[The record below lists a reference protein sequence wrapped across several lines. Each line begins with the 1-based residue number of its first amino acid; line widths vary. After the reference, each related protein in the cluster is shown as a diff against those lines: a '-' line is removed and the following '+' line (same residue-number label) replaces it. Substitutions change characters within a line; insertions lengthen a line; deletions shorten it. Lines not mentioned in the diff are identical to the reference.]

1 MIMGLNNVSFNL
13 GQGGLG
19 RPLPGEDFISGL
31 IFYCANGSLPAGFT
45 ATNRIRQ
52 FFSITD
58 AELAGIKDTHTDETP
73 ATAAYLVTAIGV
85 NGDTINISV
94 NEPFGKV
101 VALGSYTK
109 AASETTVNAVA
120 AAITAAINAGTQVH
134 GYTAAAPAAT
144 VTITARPGL
153 GIALNTGNNLVVT
166 IQGTIAGT
174 ITQFTGGVGSK
185 LDVWHYHISEYFR
198 IQPQGSLYVGFFA
211 IPGGAYTFSEIT
223 SMQNFAN
230 GKIRQVGIYKD
241 SAAFAAGDLTAI
253 HNVCASLVAA
263 HKEIIA
269 LYGADISAVTDIS
282 TLSDL
287 SQLTANY
294 ASAVIAQDGA
304 ALGATLF
311 YAYGKSITN
320 LGETL
325 GAVSLASVD
334 ESIAWV
340 QKFNMSDGTETD
352 VLAFANGKLF
362 SDPSVVD
369 SLLSTLQNYRYIFLR
384 KFVGVAGSYFN
395 EESAAVA
402 ASSDYAY
409 ISDNRTIQ
417 KATRG
422 IYTSLVPALNS
433 TFTLNS
439 DGTIADTSAAYFTN
453 LAEQNLIQMI
463 RDGEISAQKVF
474 INPMQNVLSTNT
486 IIITAQVVKNGVA
499 RNIVVNIGYQQSI
512 S

>member
-1 MIMGLNNVSFNL
+1 MGLNNVKFNL

-19 RPLPGEDFISGL
+19 RPLPGEDYISGL
-31 IFYCANGSLPAGFT
+31 ILYCIDGSLPSGFT
-45 ATNRIRQ
+45 TTNRIKQ

-58 AELAGIKDTHTDETP
+58 AEAAGILDTNADETP
-73 ATAAYLVTAIGV
+73 ATGSYLVTAIGV
-85 NGDTINISV
+85 NGDTAALSV
-94 NEPFGKV
+94 TETFGKV
-101 VALGSYTK
+101 VALGTYTK
-109 AASETTVNAVA
+109 SASETTVNAIA
-120 AAITAAINAGTQVH
+120 AAIAAVINAGTAVH
-134 GYTAAAPAAT
+134 GYTAIAATAT
-144 VTITARPGL
+144 VTITARKGL
-153 GIALNTGNNLVVT
+153 GIFLNTGTPLAVT

-174 ITQFTGGVGSK
+174 LTAFSGGVASK
-185 LDVWHYHISEYFR
+185 QAVWHYHISEYFR

-211 IPGGAYTFSEIT
+211 IPGSYTFTEIT
-223 SMQNFAN
+223 TLQNYAN
-230 GKIRQVGIYKD
+230 GLIRQVGVYKD

-269 LYGADISAVTDIS
+269 LYAGDLKAVADIS
-282 TLSDL
+282 TLTNL
-287 SQLTANY
+287 STQSNNY
-294 ASAVIAQDGA
+294 VSPVIGQDGA

-320 LGETL
+320 LGEAL
-325 GAVSLASVD
+325 GAVSLAKVS

-369 SLLSTLQNYRYIFLR
+369 SLLSTLQDYRYIFLR
-384 KFVGVAGSYFN
+384 KFVGVSGSYFN
-395 EESAAVA
+395 EESTAIAT
-402 ASSDYAY
+402 SSDYAY

-422 IYTSLVPALNS
+422 IYKSLVPALNS
-433 TFTLNS
+433 SFTLNA
-439 DGTIADTSAAYFTN
+439 DGTIPDSSASYFTN

-474 INPMQNVLSTNT
+474 INPTQNVAATSQ
-486 IIITAQVVKNGVA
+486 IIITAQIVKNGVA
-499 RNIVVNIGYQQSI
+499 RNIVVNIGYQTSI